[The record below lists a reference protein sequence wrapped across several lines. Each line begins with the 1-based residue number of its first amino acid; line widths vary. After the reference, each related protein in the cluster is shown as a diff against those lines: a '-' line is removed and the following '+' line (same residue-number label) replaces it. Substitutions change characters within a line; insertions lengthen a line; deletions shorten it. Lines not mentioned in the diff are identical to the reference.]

1 MASIKFSALV
11 SEMRGKLNGSVFS
24 KNRSG
29 NYLRNKVT
37 PVNPQSTDQQAVRS
51 LLSSVSQSWRQLTQA
66 QRDAWINASANFPY
80 TDIYGDSKI
89 LSGQAFYN
97 KLNLNLLKISAAMI
111 TNPPSSSDLPS
122 LSGVALTVTKST
134 GTSAVTVT
142 ADWTASDE
150 PANAEVL
157 ISATP
162 PVGAGISFVKNK
174 FRDISVQ
181 AIGAGPANISAAYT
195 GKFGTVEVGQKVFI
209 LLQVVDNETGLVS
222 QPYQAYVIVTAVA

>member
-1 MASIKFSALV
+1 MASVKFSALV

-51 LLSSVSQSWRQLTQA
+51 LLSAVSQSWRQLTQA

-97 KLNLNLLKISAAMI
+97 KLNLNLLKIGAATI
-111 TNPPSSSDLPS
+111 QTPPSSSDLPS
-122 LSGVALTVTKST
+122 LSGISLTVTKST
-134 GTSAVTVT
+134 GTSAVVVT
-142 ADWTASDE
+142 ADWVASDE
-150 PANAEVL
+150 PANAQILV
-157 ISATP
+157 SATP
-162 PVGAGISFVKNK
+162 PVGAGIGFVKNK
-174 FRDISVQ
+174 FRDIAIL
-181 AIGAGPANISAAYT
+181 AIGAGPAVISTAYAA
-195 GKFGTVEVGQKVFI
+195 KFGTVSVGQKVFI
-209 LLQVVDNETGLVS
+209 LLQVVDDETGLVS
-222 QPYQAYVIVTAVA
+222 QPYQAYAIVTAVA